1 MVESALLD
9 SFGLRVKELRKQQ
22 KISQERLAEISELD
36 RTYISSI
43 ERGQRNV
50 SLLNIVKIAAAL
62 KTTASYLLEG
72 IEVNNEQY

>member
-72 IEVNNEQY
+72 IEVINE